1 VSELWNIIT
10 STDPGIR
17 NRCLDTFCRKAPLEQ
32 LLAELS
38 QLEDHRH
45 RSENLYER
53 VRALFFL
60 YAIHR
65 FHLPQCLELNDNRA
79 LIPFNGFEKLL
90 SRRYEEAISIFLST
104 QTHTGLSDSLSSALA
119 AAYRGLAF
127 QTLADQVRRS
137 VRSVR
142 GNQWMFRTGHPADYP
157 LRIRREV
164 LERDHGDPFPVLH
177 EATPVRMDLSHSGWS
192 DIFFLG
198 MDLPEWARVL
208 NVSIDLAVHGSG
220 ARPPKP
226 PVEAYLRVIDRP
238 VIRLVSVDLGAS
250 TEINDLQ
257 ELFDFGR
264 DYLGLLKAAVIASG
278 LVPPGLESSGKPLSS
293 LLKQLMQKDGL
304 GIEIV
309 SHVNNIPK
317 GSRLA
322 VSTNLLASLISVCMR
337 ATGQTGSLTG
347 PLSEMER
354 RLVAARAIL
363 GEWLGG
369 SGGGWQDSGGVWPGI
384 KLIEGACAAQG
395 DAEFGISRGRLL
407 PNHRILTPSEVSD
420 ETRQRLQDSLV
431 LVHGGMAQDVG
442 PILEMVTERYLLRS
456 EREWIA
462 RQQACGI
469 LDEIVGDLRS
479 GNVQAIGSAT
489 QRNFEGPLQTII
501 PWASNLYTETLIKE
515 VQAAFGESFW
525 GFWMLG
531 GMSGGGMGFIFDP
544 ARKSQAQQRLAHIMR
559 SVSDRFASG
568 VPFAMQPVV
577 YDFSI
582 NERGT
587 VAELLS
593 GSAAMLP
600 DGYYNLV
607 LPAILRLDQRLLS
620 ACERSDLER
629 FSFRCHDVPDA
640 SERTRTFLERLLPQG
655 NGGNK
660 QVQTLDS
667 LLAQNGF
674 DPIQHE
680 RIQTELRA
688 GQIGLAQNR
697 FPVSTQIED
706 VPIEKIF
713 DAREEVDPQ
722 YRQMG
727 EEALASGSVAVVTL
741 AGGAGSRWTRGAGVV
756 KALNPFCRIAGE
768 HRTFL
773 ELHLAKSRHMS
784 QLYGCAVP
792 HVITTS
798 YLTHEPTHQLLCREE
813 NYGYEGPLYLSPGR
827 NVGLRLIPMVRDLRF
842 AWEDTPQQMLDA
854 QAQKVRDSSRAALIA
869 WAQQAGEG
877 SDYTDN
883 LPLQCLHPVGHW
895 YEVPNLFRNGVLETL
910 FETRPNLRY
919 LMVHNVD
926 TVGVDLNP
934 GILGL
939 HIASKSTMTIE
950 VISRRIDDRGGGLA
964 CVDGRVRLVEGMAL
978 PLEET
983 EFKLSYYNSNTFW
996 IDIQQLLQVFGLSRS
1011 DLPNQDKVAFAVRT
1025 VAARMPTYITLKD
1038 VKKRWGKG
1046 QEDIYPVVQF
1056 EKLWVDMTAL
1066 PQVSCEYIVVPRMR
1080 GQQLK
1085 EPPQLD
1091 GWLRDGSAEY
1101 VTGLCAFKPKAG

>member
-1 VSELWNIIT
+1 MSELWNIIT
-10 STDPGIR
+10 STDPEVR
-17 NRCLDTFCRKAPLEQ
+17 NRSLNTFCRKATTEQ

-38 QLEDHRH
+38 QLEKHRH
-45 RSENLYER
+45 NSENLYER

-65 FHLPQCLELNDNRA
+65 FHLPQRLELNSRRA
-79 LIPFNGFEKLL
+79 LIPFDGFEKLL

-104 QTHTGLSDSLSSALA
+104 QATTGMSDGISSALA

-127 QTLADQVRRS
+127 QTLADQVRQS

-157 LRIRREV
+157 LRIHREL
-164 LERDHGDPFPVLH
+164 LERTSGNPFPVLH

-192 DIFFLG
+192 DIFYLG

-220 ARPPKP
+220 AQAPKP

-293 LLKQLMQKDGL
+293 LLKQLMQRDGL
-304 GIEIV
+304 GMEIV

-337 ATGQTGSLTG
+337 ATGQTSALTG

-384 KLIEGACAAQG
+384 KLIEGALAEQG
-395 DAEFGISRGRLL
+395 DTEFGVSRGRLL
-407 PNHRILTPSEVSD
+407 PNHRILTRSEVSD

-462 RQQACGI
+462 REQACGI
-469 LDEIVGDLRS
+469 LDEIVADLRS

-544 ARKSQAQQRLAHIMR
+544 ARKSEAQQQLALMMRDVSHRLAG
-559 SVSDRFASG
+559 G

-587 VAELLS
+587 AAELLT
-593 GSAAMLP
+593 GSAAVLP

-607 LPAILRLDQRLLS
+607 LPAILRKDQRLLS
-620 ACERSDLER
+620 ASERTDLER
-629 FSFRCHDVPDA
+629 FSFRCHDVPGA

-660 QVQTLDS
+660 QVETLDS

-674 DPIQHE
+674 DLIQHE

-697 FPVSTQIED
+697 FSISTQIED
-706 VPIEKIF
+706 VPVEKIL
-713 DAREEVDPQ
+713 DASEKVDPQ

-756 KALNPFCRIAGE
+756 KALNPFCRLAGE
-768 HRTFL
+768 QRTFL
-773 ELHLAKSRHMS
+773 ELHLAKSCRMS
-784 QLYGCAVP
+784 QGYGCAVP

-798 YLTHEPTHQLLCREE
+798 YLTHEPTHELLRREA

-869 WAQQAGEG
+869 WAQQTGEG

-883 LPLQCLHPVGHW
+883 IPLQCLHPVGHW
-895 YEVPNLFRNGVLETL
+895 YEVPNLFRNGVLAKL
-910 FETRPNLRY
+910 FEDRPNLRY

-934 GILGL
+934 SILGL
-939 HIASKSTMTIE
+939 HIARKSTMSIE

-978 PLEET
+978 PSEET

-996 IDIQQLLQVFGLSRS
+996 IDIQKLLQVFGLNRS
-1011 DLPNQDKVAFAVRT
+1011 DLPDQDKVASAVRN

-1085 EPPQLD
+1085 EPAQLD
-1091 GWLRDGSAEY
+1091 GWLQDGSAEY
-1101 VTGLCAFKPKAG
+1101 VTGLCAFRPKAG